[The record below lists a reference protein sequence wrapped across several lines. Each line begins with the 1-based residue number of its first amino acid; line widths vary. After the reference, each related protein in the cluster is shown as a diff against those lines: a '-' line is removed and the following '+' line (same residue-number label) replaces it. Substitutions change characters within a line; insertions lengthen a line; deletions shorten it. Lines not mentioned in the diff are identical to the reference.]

1 MIARTWRG
9 ETIPANAE
17 RYVRFLTENVF
28 PSLKAINGHRGA
40 YVLRRDAGEIIE
52 FMVVTLWDS
61 MQAIREFAGQNPEA
75 AVVEPEARALLT
87 DFDAHVRHFEVVHDS
102 IAH

>member
-9 ETIPANAE
+9 ETIPANADQ
-17 RYVRFLTENVF
+17 YLRFCQEKVF
-28 PSLKAINGHRGA
+28 PSLKAIAGHRGA
-40 YVLRRDAGEIIE
+40 YVLQRNAGGIVE
-52 FMVVTLWDS
+52 FMVVTLWES

-75 AVVEPEARALLT
+75 AVVEPEARAILT

-102 IAH
+102 VAH

>member
-9 ETIPANAE
+9 ETIPANAD
-17 RYVRFLTENVF
+17 RYLQFFNKKVF
-28 PSLKAINGHRGA
+28 PSLKAIAGHRGA
-40 YVLRRDAGEIIE
+40 YVLRRDAGSIVE

-75 AVVEPEARALLT
+75 AVVEPEARAILS

-102 IAH
+102 VPH